1 MSIDRLLARFSI
13 QTKVLIFVVPLIG
26 GIASLAAINF
36 YTGSLLGQRLDG
48 TGASIQSLSG
58 FQEAYSGMNE
68 FLERTTEEKRNEVT
82 RQLDAQ
88 IESLAGKQKLATS
101 DVERDALTKAS
112 DVARDLRDNVEA
124 LWTLNGQEMA
134 TRAEFEKI
142 NTLLEEMAARA
153 TERGNEILEEI
164 TGAEDEAK
172 ELLRQAD
179 FLDASAREVVEIAT
193 AIATPKEPAEVFS
206 AAEELR
212 RNMRRMKT
220 KLPRAIP
227 EGQPG
232 LDSVISDNLK
242 GILDI
247 LQAGVMNPASVNR
260 MQRFANNLRPVG
272 IRLQGLA
279 SKLSSEA
286 ATRFIEIDPQVVQG
300 RLLINDITQFAN
312 RALNLELLITEFL
325 GFPDQR
331 RAENMAVGL
340 VRIEQVVQQMELD
353 EGGPEIIELIGTEQ
367 LDQVRMV
374 NQNAVSLMDTITT
387 RENAFDLASQRIEEG
402 WQSIL
407 VFADSQRNA
416 AAETKQR
423 ADGITFGGAT
433 IAGLIAV
440 LAATL
445 LVAALKRP
453 IMRLVDAMRNVAQ
466 GELDTDVSDTDR
478 RDEIGEMARALGIFR
493 SNAIDKVRVERES
506 EGAREQAA
514 AERARMDQEK
524 AIAEASVQAAVAALG
539 AALNNLAHGDLVSRI
554 ETPFEGNLDVLRV
567 DFNESVDR
575 MREAMTQIRDNA
587 ETIQSNGGQMQ
598 SAADDLARRTE
609 QQAASLEEVAAA
621 VEQISSTVK
630 SSSEAAAQT
639 NSLATET
646 CSDVVR
652 SSEVVAE
659 AVDAMG
665 RIEAASDKISHI
677 IEVIDQIAFQT
688 NLLAL
693 NAGVEAARA
702 GEAGRGFAVVAQE
715 VRELA
720 GRSASAA
727 KEIKE
732 LIEHSA
738 VEVHNGVALVNQS
751 GEAMSRVNER
761 INEITRHIESLA
773 RASSEQ
779 ATGLAEVNSSVGQMD
794 QMTQQNAAM
803 VEEVNA
809 SSQTLAHESVA
820 LTELVKQFKTSA
832 EFAGRDRQFAAA

>member
-36 YTGSLLGQRLDG
+36 YTGSLLGQRLNG
-48 TGASIQSLSG
+48 TGASIESLSG

-68 FLERTTEEKRNEVT
+68 FLEHTTEDKRNEVT

-88 IESLAGKQKLATS
+88 IESLAGKQQLASS
-101 DVERDALTKAS
+101 DVERDALTNAS
-112 DVARDLRDNVEA
+112 EVAGDLRTNVDA
-124 LWTLNGQEMA
+124 LWALHGQEMGI
-134 TRAEFEKI
+134 RREFGEI

-153 TERGNEILEEI
+153 TSRGAEILEEI
-164 TGAEDEAK
+164 TGAEEEAK

-193 AIATPKEPAEVFS
+193 AIATPSEPAEVFA
-206 AAEELR
+206 AAEELS

-227 EGQPG
+227 DGQPG
-232 LDSVISDNLK
+232 LDSIISDNLK
-242 GILDI
+242 GILD
-247 LQAGVMNPASVNR
+247 LLKADVVNPASVNR
-260 MQRFANNLRPVG
+260 IQRFANNLRPVG

-286 ATRFIEIDPQVVQG
+286 AKRFIEIDPQVVQG
-300 RLLINDITQFAN
+300 RLLINGITEFAN
-312 RALNLELLITEFL
+312 RAVNLELLIAEFL
-325 GFPDQR
+325 GFPDET

-340 VRIEQVVQQMELD
+340 VRVDQVIQQMELE
-353 EGGPEIIELIGTEQ
+353 EGGPAIIELIGAEQ
-367 LDQVRMV
+367 LERVRMV
-374 NQNAVSLMDTITT
+374 NQNAGSLMDTIAT

-407 VFADSQRNA
+407 VFADSQRSA
-416 AAETKQR
+416 AADTKQR
-423 ADGITFGGAT
+423 ADGITFGGAA

-453 IMRLVDAMRNVAQ
+453 IMRLVDGMRNVAQ
-466 GELDTDVSDTDR
+466 GDLGTEVSDTDR

-493 SNAIDKVRVERES
+493 TNAIDKVRVERES
-506 EGAREQAA
+506 EGARERAA
-514 AERARMDQEK
+514 AERARMDEEK
-524 AIAEASVQAAVAALG
+524 AVAEASVQAAVAALG

-575 MREAMTQIRDNA
+575 MREAMSRIRDNA
-587 ETIQSNGGQMQ
+587 EMIQSNGGQMQ
-598 SAADDLARRTE
+598 AAADDLARRTE

-621 VEQISSTVK
+621 VEQISSTVQ

-639 NSLATET
+639 NSLAMET

-665 RIEAASDKISHI
+665 RIDAASGKIGHI

-720 GRSASAA
+720 GRSATAA
-727 KEIKE
+727 KQIKA

-738 VEVHNGVALVNQS
+738 VEVHNGVSLVNQS

-761 INEITRHIESLA
+761 INEITRHIEALA

-779 ATGLAEVNSSVGQMD
+779 ATGLAEVNSSVSQMD

-809 SSQTLAHESVA
+809 SSQSLAHESVA
-820 LTELVKQFKTSA
+820 LTELVKQFRTSVESKDEA
-832 EFAGRDRQFAAA
+832 RHPAAA